1 MSSHDTRF
9 GTLLKVKKHQE
20 KVVHQELVR
29 IRTEK
34 DAEQGALDDLQ
45 ESREQEIS
53 GAVRKARVT
62 VTDLQTS
69 RAFLQRLSREIQKQ
83 ERKIQE
89 IQSAEDAKREELVE
103 RSKSKKMVETLE
115 EKQRA
120 QLIKDEERKE
130 QRLIDVLAQ
139 RVRLEY

>member
-1 MSSHDTRF
+1 MSIHETRF

-34 DAEQGALDDLQ
+34 DAEQGALEDLQ
-45 ESREQEIS
+45 TTREQEIT
-53 GAVRKARVT
+53 GAVRKARTT

-69 RAFLQRLSREIQKQ
+69 RAFLQRLAREIQKQ
-83 ERKIQE
+83 ERKLQE

-103 RSKSKKMVETLE
+103 KSQSKKMVETLE
-115 EKQRA
+115 EKQRE
-120 QLIKDEERKE
+120 QLVKDAERKE